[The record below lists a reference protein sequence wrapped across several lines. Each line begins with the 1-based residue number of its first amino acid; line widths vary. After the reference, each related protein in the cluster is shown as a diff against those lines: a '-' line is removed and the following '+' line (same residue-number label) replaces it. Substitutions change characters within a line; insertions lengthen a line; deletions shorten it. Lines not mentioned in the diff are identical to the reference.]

1 MCRKVAF
8 FFAVLIVCGAATSQA
23 DDFLLAQLY
32 GSGVHA
38 YNGGDYNTAYREL
51 TAAIQGGT
59 IDPRAYYFRGL
70 TYLRMG
76 RQQEA
81 AADFQK
87 GAEMET
93 GDSNDVFPV
102 SNSLARVQGPDRD
115 MLERYREAA
124 RVTAHQRQEAARQ
137 ARYEQRV
144 EAEKTVLRK
153 VQPTEL
159 TLPETTAELPAA
171 GAANDPFAEPK
182 PVPSPQQPAATPK
195 TDETPKSDDPFG
207 AAPAKAPDT
216 NKPAPTDAN
225 PFGEPATKSKPAPA
239 AAEAAVPAA
248 AQRFTKVANKLIE
261 AINRSDSAAIQASLD
276 TQMQQA
282 LPPDKAT
289 PFFQGLVTAG
299 GKLKNAAAPKVD
311 GSTAIVRVTAE
322 RGAWDFKITLDAS
335 DKISGLYVT
344 PPGSGPAEKPA
355 ADSKPKP
362 TQPAADE
369 NPFK

>member
-1 MCRKVAF
+1 M
-8 FFAVLIVCGAATSQA
+8 
-23 DDFLLAQLY
+23 LLAQLY

-38 YNGGDYNTAYREL
+38 YNNGDYNSAYRQL

-70 TYLRMG
+70 TELRMG
-76 RQQEA
+76 RQQDA
-81 AADFQK
+81 ADDFQK
-87 GAEMET
+87 GAELET

-102 SNSLARVQGPDRD
+102 STSLARVQGPDRD

-137 ARYEQRV
+137 ARYEQRI

-153 VQPTEL
+153 VQPTEM
-159 TLPETTAELPAA
+159 PSEGAEPNAPVA
-171 GAANDPFAEPK
+171 GSANDPFAEPK
-182 PVPSPQQPAATPK
+182 PVESAVQPAAMP
-195 TDETPKSDDPFG
+195 EPAEAPKSQDPFG
-207 AAPAKAPDT
+207 AAPAKAPDAKPAESH
-216 NKPAPTDAN
+216 KPAPADTN
-225 PFGEPATKSKPAPA
+225 PFGEAATKSKTAPA
-239 AAEAAVPAA
+239 AAEAPAPA
-248 AQRFTKVANKLIE
+248 SAQRFTKVANKLIQ
-261 AINRSDSAAIQASLD
+261 AINTSNSAAIQASLD
-276 TQMQQA
+276 AQMQQA

-289 PFFQGLVTAG
+289 PFFQGLVAAS
-299 GKLKNAAAPKVD
+299 GKLKDAGVPQVT
-311 GSTAIVRVTAE
+311 GPTAIVRVKAE

-344 PPGSGPAEKPA
+344 PPSSGPAEKPA